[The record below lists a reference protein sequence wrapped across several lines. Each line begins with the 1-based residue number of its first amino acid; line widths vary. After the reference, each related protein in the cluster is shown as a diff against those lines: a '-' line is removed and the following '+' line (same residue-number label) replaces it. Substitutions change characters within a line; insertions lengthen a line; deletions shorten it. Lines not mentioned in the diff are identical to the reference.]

1 MKKVNIGLLLTLT
14 LLMGLFSSCREQS
27 KSAKI
32 VFNEIQTVN
41 QDGFMD
47 DYGQRNGWIE
57 LFNKSYGIVDIA
69 GYSLNVTQNGNTTTY
84 TIPKNDVK
92 TKIQPR
98 QIAVFYTDDEAERGT
113 FHTSFKLATSGT
125 IQIELI
131 DNAGKFID
139 SVEFDANRLGVNQS
153 WGLDED
159 GVGAWEVKDGSAT
172 KPVTPSAKNHQGN
185 ASSKMEKFTVQDPIG
200 IGMALSA
207 MSVVFVCL
215 IMLFF
220 AFKTTGKLVQNYEE
234 KKKAPAAPA
243 PKKEEKKEEAPKA
256 DGEVYAAIAMALHE
270 MQNDVHDMEDM
281 VLTFNGNDSAW
292 ASKSLT
298 LRKLPNK
305 N

>member
-41 QDGFMD
+41 QDGIMD

-98 QIAVFYTDDEAERGT
+98 QIALFYADSEAERGS

-125 IQIELI
+125 IKIELT

-159 GVGAWEVKDGSAT
+159 GVGNWEVKDGSAS
-172 KPVTPSAKNHQGN
+172 KPVTPSSKNYQG
-185 ASSKMEKFTVQDPIG
+185 ATSSKMEKFTTQDPIG

-220 AFKTTGKLVQNYEE
+220 AFKTTGKIAQNLE
-234 KKKAPAAPA
+234 KKNAPKAEA
-243 PKKEEKKEEAPKA
+243 PKKEEAKAEAPKA